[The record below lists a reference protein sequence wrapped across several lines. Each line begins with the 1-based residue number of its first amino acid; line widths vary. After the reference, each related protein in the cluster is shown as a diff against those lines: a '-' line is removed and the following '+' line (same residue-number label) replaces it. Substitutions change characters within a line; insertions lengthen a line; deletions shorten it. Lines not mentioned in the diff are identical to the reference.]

1 MVTWWQSLLISMA
14 PAAIA
19 AFAAW
24 YVAYCQ
30 IRNTKKELQVK
41 YENENRLH
49 ISKMRFDTEFSIYK
63 ELCEKFVTMVFDV
76 MNLFPD
82 GIYFEPPDEQSK
94 QEYHLQLYKKCES
107 IFNEANLAVNKY
119 ACFIAKTI
127 FDEFVAI
134 KQKCVIQINW
144 FFQYQVRHSSDDKV
158 TECFLRTSE
167 IRQDFDTMIEK
178 LRQHISSLSNP
189 TSASKEEKNKNAD

>member
-49 ISKMRFDTEFSIYK
+49 ISKLRFDTEFSIYK

-76 MNLFPD
+76 MSLFPE
-82 GIYFEPPDEQSK
+82 GLYFEPLDEQSK

-107 IFNEANLAVNKY
+107 SFNNANLAVNKY
-119 ACFIAKTI
+119 ACFIPASV
-127 FDEFVAI
+127 FDEFIAI
-134 KQKCVIQINW
+134 KKKCVIQINC

-167 IRQDFDTMIEK
+167 IGQDLDTMMEK
-178 LRQHISSLSNP
+178 LRQHISSLNNS
-189 TSASKEEKNKNAD
+189 TSSSKKEKNKNAD